1 MTNLHKSNIPTLVFW
16 DVICLSF
23 AFFVSLYFF
32 RVNISEYPQLEVV
45 LLLGLILLWL
55 FIGHINHLYVDR
67 TADSLFR
74 SRMTRFFKTHFI
86 LASTVG
92 IVYLLFTFPNDVRN
106 LLIAVLAGIPT
117 FGIIIN
123 ALIIRIYMPIVRHRT
138 KIGTT
143 LIAGS
148 GSLAKKVASTIESN
162 RYTRLSV
169 QGFIDCSDTHPSVSS
184 ERVVTRLDGLKEYL
198 KYNYADEIIIA
209 LPFYEHDKIKSLIE
223 IADYHGTRIRF
234 VPDYHSIFGENFK
247 THRYGEIE
255 LVNVRQIP
263 LDHWFPN
270 LSKNTFDILFAFLMI
285 ILLSPL
291 LVLISML
298 IKIDSPGPILYTP
311 IRVGRGGIPFKIYKF
326 RSMRESDSPMNGVQS
341 TRKDDPRITNIGRFI
356 RKYSI
361 DELPQFINVLT
372 GEMSVVGPRP
382 HRTFLNQ
389 LMQESE
395 EKYMIRHYYKPGI
408 TGWAQVNGWRG
419 PTDTDEQKKQRTAH
433 DLWYLKN
440 WTLWLDFKIVW
451 LTVFGKKTHNSA
463 F

>member
-1 MTNLHKSNIPTLVFW
+1 MTDLHKSNIPTLVFW

-32 RVNISEYPQLEVV
+32 RVNISEYPQLEV
-45 LLLGLILLWL
+45 LLLFGLVLLWL

-74 SRMTRFFKTHFI
+74 SRMTRFLKTYFI

-92 IVYLLFTFPNDVRN
+92 IVYLLFSFPNDVRN

-123 ALIIRIYMPIVRHRT
+123 ALVIRIYTPITAHRARMS
-138 KIGTT
+138 TT

-148 GSLAKKVASTIESN
+148 GSLARKVASIMESN
-162 RYTRLSV
+162 QYARLSV
-169 QGFIDCSDTHPSVSS
+169 QGFIDCGDGQAPGSN
-184 ERVVTRLDGLKEYL
+184 ERVVTSLDGLKDYL
-198 KYNYADEIIIA
+198 RYNYAHEIIIA
-209 LPFYEHDKIKSLIE
+209 LPYYQQDKIKSLID

-234 VPDYHSIFGENFK
+234 VPDYQGIFGESFK
-247 THRYGEIE
+247 TYRFGDIE
-255 LVNVRQIP
+255 LVNIRQIP

-270 LSKNTFDILFAFLMI
+270 LLKNTFDILFASVVLFWLT
-285 ILLSPL
+285 P
-291 LVLISML
+291 VLIIIGIL
-298 IKIDSPGPILYTP
+298 IKIDSPGPILYKP
-311 IRVGRGGIPFKIYKF
+311 VRVGRGGKPFKIYKF
-326 RSMRESDSPMNGVQS
+326 RSMSVSDNPMNGVQS
-341 TRKDDPRITNIGRFI
+341 TLKDDPRITKIGKFI

-389 LMQESE
+389 VMQESE
-395 EKYMIRHYYKPGI
+395 EKYMIRHYYRPGI

-440 WTLWLDFKIVW
+440 WTLWLDIKIVW
-451 LTVFGKKTHNSA
+451 LTVFGKKTHYSA